1 ALIAIKRISAITSD
15 IEVELAVVIEV
26 GDGNSHPP
34 TFAAESGGL
43 GDVGEL
49 AVGFLVIKRH
59 QRIATL
65 VVAFDGGTI
74 HDDQVRATIIVT
86 IEKAETAAHGFNYV
100 TFIGSGDVGGRDAK
114 FSRDILKLGHRH
126 GTGRLLLPCG
136 GR

>member
-1 ALIAIKRISAITSD
+1 
-15 IEVELAVVIEV
+15 
-26 GDGNSHPP
+26 
-34 TFAAESGGL
+34 
-43 GDVGEL
+43 
-49 AVGFLVIKRH
+49 FLVIKRH

-65 VVAFDGGTI
+65 AVAFDGGTI

-136 GR
+136 GRRRCFADYWPRRWRILGVQQRRADESSENPKDDRGHVHVETILERGLGP